1 MINDFINSIS
11 KIEESLYD
19 LYEQCFKHKSKND
32 KEFKDFNKEYEK
44 ICIELNKMKM
54 LLQIISKN

>member
-32 KEFKDFNKEYEK
+32 KDF
-44 ICIELNKMKM
+44 
-54 LLQIISKN
+54 LQFLK